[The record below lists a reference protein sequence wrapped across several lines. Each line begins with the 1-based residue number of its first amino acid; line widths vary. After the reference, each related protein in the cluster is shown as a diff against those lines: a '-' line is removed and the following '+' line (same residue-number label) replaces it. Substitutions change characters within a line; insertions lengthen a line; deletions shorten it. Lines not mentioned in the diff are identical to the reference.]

1 MSVHSNIV
9 HKYFKNELEDSKI
22 LVKVNPV
29 HLTGVEMTVYKD
41 GNLETRQLEFDEAI
55 WDDLATDGFV
65 EVSPME
71 FNLHLSGLIK

>member
-29 HLTGVEMTVYKD
+29 HLTGVEMIVHKD
-41 GNLETRQLEFDEAI
+41 GQLETRQLEFDETI
-55 WDDLATDGFV
+55 WDDLAVDGFV